1 MHAYNAR
8 QTEIVSNTFQRKYT
22 FVFVKSILYP
32 FFRTICFLSNGI
44 MIENITP
51 IITPAV
57 SIDTLYPIGIGKKR
71 PQENTTII
79 PITAR
84 VRSNLLDI

>member
-1 MHAYNAR
+1 MHAYTAR
-8 QTEIVSNTFQRKYT
+8 QAEIVSNTFQRKYT

-44 MIENITP
+44 MMENIT
-51 IITPAV
+51 IIMTPAV
-57 SIDTLYPIGIGKKR
+57 IIDTLNPIGIGNSK
-71 PQENTTII
+71 PQENTAII
-79 PITAR
+79 PIKAK

>member
-1 MHAYNAR
+1 MHTMPDKQKSY
-8 QTEIVSNTFQRKYT
+8 QIHSNENKLLFCKID
-22 FVFVKSILYP
+22 FIP

-44 MIENITP
+44 IIENTTL

-79 PITAR
+79 PIKAKQ
-84 VRSNLLDI
+84 VVIY

>member
-1 MHAYNAR
+1 
-8 QTEIVSNTFQRKYT
+8 
-22 FVFVKSILYP
+22 
-32 FFRTICFLSNGI
+32 